1 MQISDAE
8 WTVMN
13 LVWES
18 QPVDASYV
26 IENLAGANNWS
37 AATIKTM
44 LHRLVKKGAL
54 SHDVDGK
61 KYIYRSKV
69 RRHDCVRRA
78 SRSFVDR
85 VFGGR
90 TAPALLQLVRSSKLS
105 ADEVAELRELL
116 DSKDPSKKESRND

>member
-8 WTVMN
+8 WAVMN
-13 LVWES
+13 LVWDS
-18 QPVDASYV
+18 QPIDASQV
-26 IENLAGANNWS
+26 VDRLGPVNDWS

-54 SHDVDGK
+54 AHEADGK

-69 RRHDCVRRA
+69 RRGDCVRRA

-85 VFGGR
+85 VFGGQS
-90 TAPALLQLVRSSKLS
+90 APALLQLVRSSKLT
-105 ADEVAELRELL
+105 ADEVEELRQLL
-116 DSKDPSKKESRND
+116 DSKDPSKKGIRE

>member
-8 WTVMN
+8 WAVMN

-18 QPVDASYV
+18 QPIDASQV
-26 IENLAGANNWS
+26 VEQLGAVNDWS

-54 SHDVDGK
+54 AHEADGK

-69 RRHDCVRRA
+69 RRRDCVRRA

-85 VFGGR
+85 VFGGQ

-105 ADEVAELRELL
+105 ADEVEELRQLL
-116 DSKDPSKKESRND
+116 DSKDPKKKEAGNA